1 MTTLAFAEPFIAS
14 DAAVAFIRCFVL
26 FFKGSHGL
34 VVPPRHGHF
43 FAKEKGLAPAAMSG
57 KINITPISI
66 LNLNQN
72 KKEESLSF
80 EGQKKQKHLPEFQ
93 KNIL

>member
-1 MTTLAFAEPFIAS
+1 
-14 DAAVAFIRCFVL
+14 
-26 FFKGSHGL
+26 
-34 VVPPRHGHF
+34 
-43 FAKEKGLAPAAMSG
+43 MSG
-57 KINITPISI
+57 KFNITPISI

-80 EGQKKQKHLPEFQ
+80 EGQKKQKYLPEFQ

>member
-1 MTTLAFAEPFIAS
+1 MVSSYRLGMVTFLPVRTDS
-14 DAAVAFIRCFVL
+14 SGR
-26 FFKGSHGL
+26 
-34 VVPPRHGHF
+34 
-43 FAKEKGLAPAAMSG
+43 AKEKGLAPAAMSG